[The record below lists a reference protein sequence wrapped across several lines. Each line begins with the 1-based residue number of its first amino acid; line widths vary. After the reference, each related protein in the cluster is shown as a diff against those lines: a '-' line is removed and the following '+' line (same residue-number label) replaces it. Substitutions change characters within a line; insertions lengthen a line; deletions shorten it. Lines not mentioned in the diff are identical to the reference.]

1 MLNLFGLKGKISNGG
16 KSEHVDGLN
25 KFSTVLLNIAEINTL
40 VNFILFSNTSLFR
53 FQLNLFDIKRTK
65 NSIKSTTEFE
75 GEFLY

>member
-16 KSEHVDGLN
+16 KSEHVYGLN
-25 KFSTVLLNIAEINTL
+25 QFSTVLLNIAQINTL
-40 VNFILFSNTSLFR
+40 VNFIPFSNNFLFR
-53 FQLNLFDIKRTK
+53 FQLNLFDIKKTE